1 MRVPLRLHRDLRPGR
16 AHAGSAALRLA
27 LLLAL
32 TAALTLTGS
41 DSARAHRGLVIGSAG
56 LDRYTATWIEDA
68 DIAWAVFG
76 TLPAGGTQH
85 LIFMRPTSGQFR
97 ARVLVGT
104 SQSNLRLNPWLALVG
119 PGLDR
124 PAGLEG
130 LLGEGEGAI
139 LVAPPADRE
148 VELNPLIAPFL
159 VLVGASLE
167 LTLPADGPYYLLVFD
182 PTGQPGPYLV
192 DIGYLQD

>member
-1 MRVPLRLHRDLRPGR
+1 MLPGPAGLH
-16 AHAGSAALRLA
+16 LA

-32 TAALTLTGS
+32 AAVLALSGS
-41 DSARAHRGLVIGSAG
+41 ESARAHRGLVIGSAG

-76 TLPAGGTQH
+76 TLPGGATQH
-85 LIFMRPTSGQFR
+85 LIFMRPASGQFR
-97 ARVLVGT
+97 ARALVPT

-130 LLGEGEGAI
+130 LLAEGEGAI

-167 LTLPADGPYYLLVFD
+167 VTLPADGPYYLLVFD
-182 PTGQPGPYLV
+182 PTGEPGPYLV